1 MVLSNITLTT
11 SDVIDLIGIFASLFI
26 GVIAIIISILSL
38 CQNSKMIEESTRPNI
53 QIYPVF
59 LDDFFYIIIR
69 NFGNSE
75 AVIDEIKCSHKF
87 NSDEYFGDPQN
98 DDFAKLNGSSFCPG
112 YSVRCPLA
120 SYAVENENYVFKI
133 KYHSTTHKY
142 NATFSFNP
150 CNIAPFADSYPPTHT
165 AKADIHDIS
174 KSLRNIVKLKL

>member
-38 CQNSKMIEESTRPNI
+38 RQNSKMIEESTRPNI

-75 AVIDEIKCSHKF
+75 AVIE
-87 NSDEYFGDPQN
+87 
-98 DDFAKLNGSSFCPG
+98 
-112 YSVRCPLA
+112 
-120 SYAVENENYVFKI
+120 
-133 KYHSTTHKY
+133 
-142 NATFSFNP
+142 
-150 CNIAPFADSYPPTHT
+150 
-165 AKADIHDIS
+165 
-174 KSLRNIVKLKL
+174 